1 MTTKNDLGATVVFY
15 TVSAG
20 WALILA
26 SIAYCAI
33 ATENACPFCW

>member
-15 TVSAG
+15 TVFAG

-26 SIAYCAI
+26 SIVYCAI
-33 ATENACPFCW
+33 ATDPACPFCW